1 MSHVSHLDSLN
12 PEQKKAVL
20 HKDGPLLILAG
31 AGAGKTKV
39 ITHRILELIL
49 GGIAPEKILAV
60 TFTNKAAKEMRE
72 RVSTLLK
79 SERLDV
85 QLTEHTRYFS
95 FAEAPHVST
104 FHSLCVS
111 ILREFAKEAG
121 LPRHFSIYDRADSV
135 RAIKEGMKEAG
146 VDPKQFEPRKILGV
160 ISRQKGDGFTL
171 GEFRERAEDEYF
183 LTLVLD
189 VWEKYELILAKEK
202 SLDFDDLLLRALT
215 LLRSRPD
222 IAQTLQTRWSHL
234 HIDEYQDT
242 NKVQYEITK
251 ILAAA
256 RKNLCVVGDL
266 DQCLAKGTQVT
277 MGDGSLRPVEL
288 VRAGDMV
295 LSNYGSGDF
304 RPARV
309 VRMRTRRFTGEL
321 VHITTAEGKVLASTS
336 SHVHFAGFRLGLT
349 PQLYFTYLMEKRGV
363 GFRLGVSQTYTNAH
377 YPAMIGFQQ
386 RCNQEHAD
394 RVWIVGVHANQKEA
408 RLLEYELSLRYAIPT
423 IPFVARTGGS
433 TNGYVHDQASINRLF
448 KMFDTRNS
456 ALQLLRDQ
464 RLSPDCPHHVAQSR
478 NANRR
483 NIVLTLC
490 GDRRG
495 KTPMHRISIVGN
507 DKAGSEIVEALGFSV
522 RPAKK
527 NSASWRFETANKD
540 YGVML
545 KRAAA
550 LQYAFKEAQLIET
563 ARLGRNRQKLRGSN
577 SLPLVPA
584 ASILPG
590 MAMFTSVG
598 DYDVV
603 KNVERM
609 PVTEEKIYDMDVENT
624 HNFLANN
631 LLTHNCIYSWR
642 GATLKN
648 ILHFEKDYPA
658 AVTVLLEENYRS
670 TKNILHASNEIIKKN
685 ELRRE
690 KNLYTKNE
698 EGERLSL
705 YVAYDEG
712 DEARYVAGMA
722 KELIAGGA
730 AAEEIAVLYRANFQS
745 RIIEE
750 AMLFAEVP
758 YQVLGVRFFE
768 RKEVK
773 DTLSYVCAALNPE
786 SLGDIKRAINTPP
799 RGIGKTTLLRVL
811 AGEEEKLPEAAR
823 GKVRQFRKILAD
835 IKNYAL
841 SHKPSETIKFA
852 LAASGFEEHLKSG
865 NDEDIE
871 RLENIHELVTLAAKY
886 DALPVLEGV
895 EKLLEDA
902 ALATDQDEM
911 EEKLPAVKLMTVHA
925 SKGLEFSYVFI
936 TGLEEGLFPH
946 EGDERESQEHEEEE
960 RRLFYVA
967 LTRAKSKV
975 FLSYTS
981 VRTIFGARQV
991 NIPSEFITDIPED
1004 VLEEG
1009 AREVPLRTIYLE

>member
-1 MSHVSHLDSLN
+1 MSSHLDSLN

-49 GGIAPEKILAV
+49 GGVAPEKILAV

-72 RVSTLLK
+72 RVSALLK
-79 SERLDV
+79 SERLGV

-104 FHSLCVS
+104 FHSLGVS
-111 ILREFAKEAG
+111 ILREFAREAN
-121 LPRHFSIYDRADSV
+121 LPRHFSIYDRTDSV
-135 RAIKEGMKEAG
+135 RAVKEGMKEAG

-171 GEFRERAEDEYF
+171 SEFRAKAEGEYF

-202 SLDFDDLLLRALT
+202 ALDFDDLLLRALT
-215 LLRSRPD
+215 LLRENGEVRRALSE
-222 IAQTLQTRWSHL
+222 RWRYL

-251 ILAAA
+251 ILASA
-256 RKNLCVVGDL
+256 RKNLCVVGDI
-266 DQCLAKGTQVT
+266 DQ
-277 MGDGSLRPVEL
+277 M
-288 VRAGDMV
+288 
-295 LSNYGSGDF
+295 
-304 RPARV
+304 
-309 VRMRTRRFTGEL
+309 
-321 VHITTAEGKVLASTS
+321 
-336 SHVHFAGFRLGLT
+336 
-349 PQLYFTYLMEKRGV
+349 
-363 GFRLGVSQTYTNAH
+363 
-377 YPAMIGFQQ
+377 
-386 RCNQEHAD
+386 
-394 RVWIVGVHANQKEA
+394 
-408 RLLEYELSLRYAIPT
+408 
-423 IPFVARTGGS
+423 
-433 TNGYVHDQASINRLF
+433 
-448 KMFDTRNS
+448 
-456 ALQLLRDQ
+456 
-464 RLSPDCPHHVAQSR
+464 
-478 NANRR
+478 
-483 NIVLTLC
+483 
-490 GDRRG
+490 
-495 KTPMHRISIVGN
+495 
-507 DKAGSEIVEALGFSV
+507 
-522 RPAKK
+522 
-527 NSASWRFETANKD
+527 
-540 YGVML
+540 
-545 KRAAA
+545 
-550 LQYAFKEAQLIET
+550 
-563 ARLGRNRQKLRGSN
+563 
-577 SLPLVPA
+577 
-584 ASILPG
+584 
-590 MAMFTSVG
+590 
-598 DYDVV
+598 
-603 KNVERM
+603 
-609 PVTEEKIYDMDVENT
+609 
-624 HNFLANN
+624 
-631 LLTHNCIYSWR
+631 IYSWR

-670 TKNILHASNEIIKKN
+670 TKNILHASNKIIKKN

-712 DEARYVAGMA
+712 DEARYAAGMA
-722 KELIAGGA
+722 KELIEGGTPP
-730 AAEEIAVLYRANFQS
+730 EEIAVLYRANFQS
-745 RIIEE
+745 RVIEE

-773 DTLSYVCAALNPE
+773 DVLSYVRAALN
-786 SLGDIKRAINTPP
+786 SDSMSDIKRAINTPP

-811 AGEEEKLPEAAR
+811 AGEEERLPEAAR

-835 IKNYAL
+835 IKN
-841 SHKPSETIKFA
+841 FA
-852 LAASGFEEHLKSG
+852 LAHRPSEAIKFVLATSGFEEHLKGGSE
-865 NDEDIE
+865 EDVE
-871 RLENIHELVTLAAKY
+871 RLENIHELVTLAKKY
-886 DALPVLEGV
+886 DALPAPLGV

-925 SKGLEFSYVFI
+925 SKGLEFSSVFI

-946 EGDERESQEHEEEE
+946 EGDEQESQEHEEEE

-967 LTRAKSKV
+967 LTRAKRKV

-981 VRTIFGARQV
+981 MRTIFGAQHV

-1009 AREVPLRTIYLE
+1009 ARETPLRTIYLE